1 MSQFRVPSISEIGDH
16 VDTLEFL
23 EQIELS
29 DNAFSLEVLIEK
41 MQRYA
46 TMLQF
51 HLSYAKNLMVSTRSD
66 VQQDRD
72 MLVSLVGY
80 AQARV
85 AVLNKFP
92 KHSGL

>member
-1 MSQFRVPSISEIGDH
+1 MSDFRIPTIQEIGDH
-16 VDTLEFL
+16 VDVLEFL
-23 EQIELS
+23 EQITLS
-29 DNAFSLEVLIEK
+29 DNAFSLLVLIEK

-46 TMLQF
+46 TFLQY
-51 HLSYAKNLMVSTRSD
+51 HISYTWQMRPDICINL
-66 VQQDRD
+66 QRD
-72 MLVSLVGY
+72 KDALTSAVAY